1 MTSRATRKRG
11 GRSGRL
17 RIDFMATEGPPM
29 AMEYMIAD
37 GFGFGGVNASALF
50 RSWTD
55 QIDRTTGAARG

>member
-1 MTSRATRKRG
+1 
-11 GRSGRL
+11 
-17 RIDFMATEGPPM
+17 MATEGPPI
-29 AMEYMIAD
+29 AMEYMIPD